1 MHRGVATVMF
11 RVIADGVAG
20 LLSLDALYA
29 APLHSCKY
37 RWLHAPATIT
47 PAILWRVLFCTR
59 FVFGVVGHPH
69 HGLNPPAALRSA
81 PKIVLTRS
89 VLCNAAPGPKS

>member
-20 LLSLDALYA
+20 LLSLGGPYA
-29 APLHSCKY
+29 APRHSCKY

-47 PAILWRVLFCTR
+47 NCTS
-59 FVFGVVGHPH
+59 
-69 HGLNPPAALRSA
+69 RSPVSGDLVA
-81 PKIVLTRS
+81 F
-89 VLCNAAPGPKS
+89 